1 MPRTQRTRSARAVAN
16 DTAIRE
22 AAVTEVLRVGVD
34 HVSLRDVGHRAGLT
48 HGATYARYEDVDELL
63 VDLWNSVL
71 CARAIS
77 IFELCMTAAQEPS
90 AAPGGAII
98 ELLRGVT
105 PADVACIQLLLT
117 ARRIPT
123 LHEEVEPFIND
134 YLERELCSASDVSA
148 THTRR
153 SEEH

>member
-16 DTAIRE
+16 DEAIRE
-22 AAVTEVLRVGVD
+22 AGVAEVLRVGVD

-77 IFELCMTAAQEPS
+77 MFELCMTAAEEPDL
-90 AAPGGAII
+90 ATVGAIFKFM
-98 ELLRGVT
+98 RDT
-105 PADVACIQLLLT
+105 P
-117 ARRIPT
+117 P
-123 LHEEVEPFIND
+123 
-134 YLERELCSASDVSA
+134 
-148 THTRR
+148 
-153 SEEH
+153 